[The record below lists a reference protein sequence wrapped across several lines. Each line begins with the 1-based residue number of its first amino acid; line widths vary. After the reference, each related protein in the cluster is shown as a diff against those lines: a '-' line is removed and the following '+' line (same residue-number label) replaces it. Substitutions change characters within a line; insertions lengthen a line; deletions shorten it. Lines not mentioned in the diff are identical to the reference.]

1 LGQYPTQDIALEA
14 AMIVVTSMM
23 TGLFA
28 AMLRS
33 AFGVIVVAFLIGIVF
48 AIAFVLYG
56 TSLASLVLAVL
67 GFNGGLLL
75 LGAAH
80 VVGSGTRSAS

>member
-1 LGQYPTQDIALEA
+1 
-14 AMIVVTSMM
+14 MIVVTSMM

-33 AFGVIVVAFLIGIVF
+33 TFAVIMVAFMIGVLF

-56 TSLASLVLAVL
+56 TSLSSLALAIL
-67 GFNGGLLL
+67 GFNGGLVL

-80 VVGSGTRSAS
+80 VFTSGLRSAS